1 MQLSQSSKSQK
12 SYFRWATFAVAPVVA
27 LAPVLFAGCGGNA
40 TDNTASTN
48 TSSNTAT
55 ASTGNSAA
63 GGDLKAVKIGY
74 TATIVLPQPLV
85 GLQKGEYARLMPG
98 ITFSG
103 TVYSAGSGVI
113 EGLRSG
119 VIDIGCSGP
128 YPALK
133 AYLTKQDIVLLAN
146 AANGGTEIMVNKT
159 GPVKTLKDLKGKAV
173 GVNQVG
179 STVDAMVRYNL
190 LQAGLKPDTDVRII
204 EVAPGEQ
211 AATLQ
216 GGQVG
221 AVAAPAPWPA
231 QVAAKGNGTP
241 LVDWKQILD
250 GGNYSAGSIF
260 TTKAFADAHPDFIK
274 KFIAAHQKITDDLN
288 KDRAKGDAEVLESWS
303 QVSGK
308 KLDPAVA
315 KAAFATIKYSTDPA
329 EKNLQRFADIAAQ
342 VGTLKK
348 KGDLTG
354 FVYTAK

>member
-1 MQLSQSSKSQK
+1 MQLNQSSKSEP
-12 SYFRWATFAVAPVVA
+12 SCFRWASFTVAPVVA

-40 TDNTASTN
+40 VDNAVTSNTTTAS
-48 TSSNTAT
+48 
-55 ASTGNSAA
+55 SAA
-63 GGDLKAVKIGY
+63 GDLKAVNIGY

-85 GLQKGEYARLMPG
+85 GLIVGLRKGEYARLMPG
-98 ITFSG
+98 VTFSG
-103 TVYSAGSGVI
+103 KVYSAGSGVI

-146 AANGGTEIMVNKT
+146 AATGGTEIMVNKT

-179 STVDAMVRYNL
+179 STVDALVRYNL

-221 AVAAPAPWPA
+221 AVAAPAPWPS

-250 GGNYSAGSIF
+250 GGNYSAGSVF

-274 KFIAAHQKITDDLN
+274 KFVAAHQKITDDLN
-288 KDRAKGDAEVLESWS
+288 KDRAKGDADVLAAWS